1 MSRSSTTCSPR
12 PQPTWPSNPPQKGP
26 AMRTE
31 LIHIRT
37 TPEIK
42 EALRA
47 AAEAEGR
54 TVTNYIEWLLKKDL
68 EQKKQTGTG
77 SETG

>member
-1 MSRSSTTCSPR
+1 
-12 PQPTWPSNPPQKGP
+12 
-26 AMRTE
+26 MRTE

-37 TPEIK
+37 TIEIK
-42 EALRA
+42 KALRA

-68 EQKKQTGTG
+68 EQKKQRELEAKPVDKTT
-77 SETG
+77 ER

>member
-1 MSRSSTTCSPR
+1 
-12 PQPTWPSNPPQKGP
+12 
-26 AMRTE
+26 MRTE